1 MKLYMIRHGQSEAN
15 VKVVY
20 SGQHQVPL
28 TAQGEEEARQA
39 SKMLKGLEFD
49 KVYSSDLIRAI
60 RTQELAY
67 PAEDVERLEILRE
80 MDVGELVGKNAEEC
94 FAIWGEP
101 YLADRVR
108 ANYAPYGG
116 EDRAMIY
123 ARAKKFLEMLEAC
136 PYERVLAF
144 SHNGFICS
152 VMQIATGLGP
162 EGGGFFTKNCA
173 LSIFEYKDGKW
184 RVETWNYNGDL
195 S

>member
-15 VKVVY
+15 ITGVY
-20 SGQHQVPL
+20 GGQHQIPL

-39 SKMLKGLEFD
+39 AKILKGLEFD
-49 KVYSSDLIRAI
+49 KIYSSDLIRAI

-80 MDVGELVGKNAEEC
+80 MDVGELVGKKPEEC
-94 FAIWGEP
+94 FALWGEP
-101 YLADRVR
+101 YLADRAR
-108 ANYAPYGG
+108 ANFVPYGG

-123 ARAKKFLEMLEAC
+123 ARAKKFLKMLEDC
-136 PYERVLAF
+136 PYERVAAF

-152 VMQIATGLGP
+152 VMRIAMGLGP
-162 EGGGFFTKNCA
+162 EEGNFLTKNCA
-173 LSIFEYKDGKW
+173 LSTFEYKDGKW